1 MVKGVILVDLT
12 DQGRRAIKDSP
23 DRAEASK
30 AEAAKLGLQ
39 VKDLFYTPGG
49 PHDAAI
55 VIEAEGPEPINKFM
69 SSVQSLGNVKMKFVR
84 AFSIEEMDCA
94 SKKSPSGSNQT
105 FTSRPYAFS
114 SFHNL
119 RQIRGN
125 HDRGRQGSNFSI
137 TNSIN
142 QDSRDVEVRHQIAN
156 SIYLFTS
163 WCRRG

>member
-55 VIEAEGPEPINKFM
+55 VIEAEGPEPINKLM
-69 SSVQSLGNVKMKFVR
+69 SSIQSLGNVKMKFIR
-84 AFSIEEMDCA
+84 TFSVDEMR
-94 SKKSPSGSNQT
+94 KM
-105 FTSRPYAFS
+105 
-114 SFHNL
+114 
-119 RQIRGN
+119 
-125 HDRGRQGSNFSI
+125 
-137 TNSIN
+137 
-142 QDSRDVEVRHQIAN
+142 V
-156 SIYLFTS
+156 
-163 WCRRG
+163 